1 MDRIDALR
9 TFIKVM
15 EAGSFTQ
22 VADQLGIGQPAVSKR
37 IALLEAEFKTK
48 LFQRSTRSLK
58 PTHEADRIL
67 KAARDILATYDD
79 VIAPETPREARPTGV
94 LRIAVPTSFGRHYF
108 HRIFSEYRRRYPE
121 VKIVVQSSERLT
133 KDLLLKL
140 HVLMAQYVER
150 HKRLPQVT
158 PFVEMAIRIGVPGS
172 SALIARRIRL
182 IQRRLVSS
190 PALFANRPMPLLPD
204 HLAALPCIAYARL
217 SPHNQWTFESDT
229 GRHVVSITPDIVCD
243 EADFMTEAALSGLGV
258 AVLPEWCAREGLRD
272 GRLIEILPDYA
283 VPSLPMHVIFPD
295 SRWTSLR
302 ARLFR
307 DLLVEL
313 SDGGQLD

>member
-37 IALLEAEFKTK
+37 IALLEAEFRTK

-79 VIAPETPREARPTGV
+79 VMAPETPREARPTGL

-108 HRIFSEYRRRYPE
+108 HRIFLEYRRRYPE
-121 VKIVVQSSERLT
+121 VKIAVQSSERLT
-133 KDLLLKL
+133 DL
-140 HVLMAQYVER
+140 VSEGVE
-150 HKRLPQVT
+150 L
-158 PFVEMAIRIGVPGS
+158 AIRIGDPGS
-172 SALIARRIRL
+172 NALIARRIRL
-182 IQRRLVSS
+182 IQRRLVAAPS
-190 PALFANRPMPLLPD
+190 LFADRPLPLLPD
-204 HLAALPCIAYARL
+204 HLGAIPCIAYARL
-217 SPHNQWTFESDT
+217 SPHNQWAFESDS
-229 GRHVVSITPDIVCD
+229 GRHVVSITPEITCD
-243 EADFMTEAALSGLGV
+243 EADFMTEAALAGLGV
-258 AVLPEWCAREGLRD
+258 AVLPEWCARPGLKD
-272 GRLIEILPDYA
+272 GRLIEILPDYS
-283 VPSLPMHVIFPD
+283 VPSLPLHVIFPD

-313 SDGGQLD
+313 SEAGQLD